1 MKTII
6 KVKTT
11 NFYDFSKLPEIV
23 QNGECIDE
31 WLPARFND
39 QVLDLA
45 DVSYFAKGADDEV
58 LLGSVSP
65 EEFLS
70 TINSWNEEIRRHAIA
85 MVKKWVDNGAPLNDV
100 SSSTEACVAMQEAD
114 DEVTTLGY
122 HCVLG
127 TYGELHTVLSD
138 EMLAE
143 MRERPEDYAI
153 VDLYFDYD

>member
-23 QNGECIDE
+23 QNGEHID
-31 WLPARFND
+31 
-39 QVLDLA
+39 DLII
-45 DVSYFAKGADDEV
+45 GAFSEIRNISQTQYLV
-58 LLGSVSP
+58 IEPGRQQALLGSVSP

-114 DEVTTLGY
+114 DEFTTLGY

-143 MRERPEDYAI
+143 MREHPEDYAI